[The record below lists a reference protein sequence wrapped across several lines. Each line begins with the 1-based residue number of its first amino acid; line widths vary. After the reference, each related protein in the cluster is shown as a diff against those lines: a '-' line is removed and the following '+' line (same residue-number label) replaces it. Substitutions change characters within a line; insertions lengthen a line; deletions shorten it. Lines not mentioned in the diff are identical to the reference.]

1 MMAKKLSLLEAAR
14 KAASSAREKTSR
26 ENKDWFVDAVN
37 ALGTGRQMTDAQ
49 LRRLFADVA
58 ERETY
63 AEGQI
68 AAQLGLIESQIQRE
82 EDARKAQSTRNLWK
96 GILTAGGAIT
106 AAALTLGT
114 GGLALPAALPI
125 ITGAASLGHGL
136 GGVVGGAVTGEFE
149 PTIAGDIL
157 GGIQALSSYSL
168 MQQLIQIQGA
178 QTDPRMA
185 GMTGFQQGMQRQQ
198 DLGFGFSMGGSG
210 SQHMEMLRMMGL
222 LAPRPTTP

>member
-1 MMAKKLSLLEAAR
+1 MAKKLSLLEAAR

-106 AAALTLGT
+106 AAALAIPS
-114 GGLALPAALPI
+114 GGLSLAALPAILPAA
-125 ITGAASLGHGL
+125 TAGASLGHGL

-157 GGIQALSSYSL
+157 GGIQSLSSYSL
-168 MQQLIQIQGA
+168 MQQLSKIDVAQRGNGA
-178 QTDPRMA
+178 NAKALAYLLGNMGA
-185 GMTGFQQGMQRQQ
+185 G
-198 DLGFGFSMGGSG
+198 GGGDTTSSDG
-210 SQHMEMLRMMGL
+210 NTKMLEALQALMNG
-222 LAPRPTTP
+222 